1 MVTAPGSGRET
12 RVRIPFNKIGA
23 LFPAGGPIPYKG
35 TDSSSWLDSLKER
48 RFKPSTRFDGPKPCL
63 DKIKQT
69 KEVTDMLNF
78 LKKEAN
84 LTTTENSAATSA
96 TTMSD
101 CLDLFS
107 TVGALRAAP
116 EQEIARRFLRAW
128 AEDRDTALKIAFFAR
143 DVRGG
148 LGERRVF
155 RVILKTLAS
164 LAPESVIKNL
174 DNVPEYGRYD
184 DLLTLLDTPCQPQ
197 MFMYIKDRLN
207 RDLAAL
213 KEDSGDVSLLAKWLP
228 SVNASNGDTVRA
240 AKRVARA
247 LGMTDAAYRKNLSAL
262 RGRIAILENPL
273 RERDYTFDYSKQPS
287 RAMFKYRKAF
297 ARNDGERYAAFLEQ
311 VRSGQAKLNTGA
323 LYPYDLVAPMVNNT
337 PDMAERLSLDTAWKA
352 LPDYAGGGNALAVV
366 DGSGSMY
373 WSAAQPIPAT
383 VALSLGLYF
392 AQRNTGAFH
401 NHFITFSEHPRL
413 VEVKGSDL
421 CEQVKY
427 AMSFNEAANTNIQAV
442 FELILD
448 TAVKN
453 RLHQSDLPETLY
465 FISDMEFD
473 CCTKGADL
481 TNFEYAKRAF
491 AGKGYRLPKVVFWNV
506 ASRNLQQPVTMNE
519 QGVALVSGCTPR
531 LFEMVTSGQFSPY
544 QYMMDILDG
553 PRYKNLAA

>member
-1 MVTAPGSGRET
+1 
-12 RVRIPFNKIGA
+12 
-23 LFPAGGPIPYKG
+23 
-35 TDSSSWLDSLKER
+35 
-48 RFKPSTRFDGPKPCL
+48 
-63 DKIKQT
+63 
-69 KEVTDMLNF
+69 MLNF

-84 LTTTENSAATSA
+84 LTTTENGAATYA

-107 TVGALRAAP
+107 TAGALRAAP
-116 EQEIARRFLRAW
+116 EREIAGRFLRAW

-148 LGERRVF
+148 LGERRAF
-155 RVILKTLAS
+155 RVMLRTLAG
-164 LAPESVIKNL
+164 LAPASVLKNL
-174 DNVPEYGRYD
+174 DNIPEYGRYD
-184 DLLTLLDTPCQPQ
+184 DLLTLLDTPCQAQ
-197 MFMYIKDRLN
+197 MLTYIKDRLD
-207 RDLAAL
+207 RDLTVL
-213 KEDSGDVSLLAKWLP
+213 KSGGEDVSLLAKWLP
-228 SVNASNGDTVRA
+228 SVNASNDDTVRA

-262 RGRIAILENPL
+262 RRRIAILENPL

-297 ARNDGERYAAFLEQ
+297 ARNDGERYNAFLEQ
-311 VRSGQAKLNTGA
+311 VRSGEARLNAAT
-323 LYPYDLVAPMVNNT
+323 LYPYDLVAPLVNGT
-337 PDMAERLSLDTAWKA
+337 PDAAERLSLDTAWKA
-352 LPDYAGGGNALAVV
+352 LPDYAGGGSALAVV

-373 WSAAQPIPAT
+373 WSAAQPTPAS

-401 NHFITFSEHPRL
+401 GHFITFSHRPRL

-427 AMSFNEAANTNIQAV
+427 AMSFNEVANTNVQAV
-442 FELILD
+442 FELILN

-453 RLHQSDLPETLY
+453 RLPQSELPDTLY

-473 CCTKGADL
+473 SCTEGADV
-481 TNFEYAKRAF
+481 TNFEHAKRLF
-491 AGKGYRLPKVVFWNV
+491 AKYGYRLPKVVFWNV

-531 LFEMVTSGQFSPY
+531 LFEMVTGGQFSPY
-544 QYMMDILDG
+544 QYMMEVLDG
-553 PRYKNLAA
+553 PRYRDLAA